1 MKLKKGGVFLIPL
14 LAFCFVFFAL
24 PPAVESAQEEN
35 HCFICHTSARDLIKI
50 TREIEAAKPKPK
62 ASAESE
68 GEG

>member
-1 MKLKKGGVFLIPL
+1 MRSIKYGASIIPLIPL
-14 LAFCFVFFAL
+14 CFLFFAL
-24 PPAVESAQEEN
+24 PTAVESAREEN

-50 TREIEAAKPKPK
+50 TREIEATKPKPK